1 MYKIFFKTFQHHL
14 KFLLFQRKNLTTNML
29 SEFEVLRH
37 KDGFF
42 KCEKCPRRF
51 LTKVGFENHSSNQ
64 HQKENGTKL
73 DELPTEKYPNDI
85 LVCRLSSQSTTDLQS
100 SAHETPVFNKCIQCK
115 QSFDSK
121 NNLQSHLYYFSLAI
135 TPKIFWAKTTGS
147 KRHWHCSQKVKEE
160 VYLKS
165 TELQSTL
172 KSSKFL

>member
-1 MYKIFFKTFQHHL
+1 
-14 KFLLFQRKNLTTNML
+14 ML

-64 HQKENGTKL
+64 HQKENGIKL

-100 SAHETPVFNKCIQCK
+100 SAHKTPVFNKCIQCK

-121 NNLQSHLYYFSLAI
+121 NNLQSHLYCLVLHPHIASPL
-135 TPKIFWAKTTGS
+135 
-147 KRHWHCSQKVKEE
+147 
-160 VYLKS
+160 
-165 TELQSTL
+165 
-172 KSSKFL
+172 FL

>member
-1 MYKIFFKTFQHHL
+1 
-14 KFLLFQRKNLTTNML
+14 ML

-121 NNLQSHLYYFSLAI
+121 N
-135 TPKIFWAKTTGS
+135 
-147 KRHWHCSQKVKEE
+147 KRHWHYSQKVKEE
-160 VYLKS
+160 IHLKS

-172 KSSKFL
+172 KSSKFH

>member
-1 MYKIFFKTFQHHL
+1 
-14 KFLLFQRKNLTTNML
+14 ML

-64 HQKENGTKL
+64 HQKENGIKL

-100 SAHETPVFNKCIQCK
+100 SAHKTPVFNKCIQCK
-115 QSFDSK
+115 QILSCAASSYSLSSISLKPWINHDPITHVCREQGPYNIEHVTVGISFLKRDPIRRSIK
-121 NNLQSHLYYFSLAI
+121 LY
-135 TPKIFWAKTTGS
+135 
-147 KRHWHCSQKVKEE
+147 
-160 VYLKS
+160 S
-165 TELQSTL
+165 TE
-172 KSSKFL
+172 